1 MAETKRYYLAQFVID
16 SVDEDIRCNEFT
28 VTFEMD
34 AEERTATNSHN
45 SYDVDYGHETI
56 TWSCD
61 EVDPAFRKDLKRI
74 WIEQMAGAPRFTVAT
89 FDFNKSTGELE
100 SDDVLYDCYITNI
113 EKTSAN
119 KPFSIE
125 GGCLHYKRD

>member
-1 MAETKRYYLAQFVID
+1 MAEKKYYLAQFVID
-16 SVDEDIRCNEFT
+16 GIDEDIRCNEFT

-45 SYDVDYGHETI
+45 PYDVDYGHETI

-61 EVDPAFRKDLKRI
+61 EVDSAFRKDLKRV
-74 WIEQMAGAPRFTVAT
+74 WDEQLRGGARFTVAT
-89 FDFNKSTGELE
+89 FDFNKFTGELE
-100 SDDVLYDCYITNI
+100 PDDVLYESYITNM

-125 GGCLHYKRD
+125 GGALDYKRD